1 MSLSSVSISF
11 SLVSSLNIIYY
22 LVHFVSESCFIQDR
36 MQWKMIEMGR
46 CNDNL
51 YVLDPT
57 NLFPIPSNVTVV
69 CNNASKIEHG
79 LSHKGGNGSSIW

>member
-1 MSLSSVSISF
+1 
-11 SLVSSLNIIYY
+11 
-22 LVHFVSESCFIQDR
+22 
-36 MQWKMIEMGR
+36 MQWKMIEMDR